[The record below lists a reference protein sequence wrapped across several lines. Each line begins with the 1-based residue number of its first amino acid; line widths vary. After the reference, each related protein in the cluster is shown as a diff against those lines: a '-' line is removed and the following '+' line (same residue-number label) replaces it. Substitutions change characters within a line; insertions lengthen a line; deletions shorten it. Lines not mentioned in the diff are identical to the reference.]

1 MNKVDG
7 KIRVKS
13 QTLYEIEVNDEG
25 ECISFDVSDIG
36 LQAKFIECFDSI
48 NKETNKFSKK
58 EKELLEKIKNERQEE
73 QTELFTKTEKE
84 YIKIQQ
90 DFYKVCREI
99 MDKFLGENAC
109 QKIFGNAN
117 YPKMYIDLFEQLEP
131 HFKQMGVNKE
141 KMQKDL
147 YKKYMSN
154 NKKILK

>member
-58 EKELLEKIKNERQEE
+58 KKN
-73 QTELFTKTEKE
+73 
-84 YIKIQQ
+84 Y
-90 DFYKVCREI
+90 
-99 MDKFLGENAC
+99 
-109 QKIFGNAN
+109 
-117 YPKMYIDLFEQLEP
+117 
-131 HFKQMGVNKE
+131 
-141 KMQKDL
+141 
-147 YKKYMSN
+147 
-154 NKKILK
+154 